1 MSNVKEPKLYLI
13 LRILGFTL
21 LVIGICMIVAGIIV
35 GQDIDPFESSLDM
48 ALIFPGVFIV
58 MGGISCTV
66 IGFEP
71 KMAMMSARKARYIQE
86 MTKGDLKAVADT
98 QADISIEAVSRTAK
112 AIKDGIDD
120 KVADTMFC
128 KHCGETIDQDSKFCK
143 HCGKEL

>member
-1 MSNVKEPKLYLI
+1 MSNLKEPKIYLV

-21 LVIGICMIVAGIIV
+21 LAAGIGLIVSGIIV
-35 GQDIDPFESSLDM
+35 SQNIDPFESSLDFVLIM
-48 ALIFPGVFIV
+48 LGMFAIVFSIALII
-58 MGGISCTV
+58 GGFS
-66 IGFEP
+66 P
-71 KMAMMSARKARYIQE
+71 KMSALSARTNRYVQE
-86 MTKGDLKAVADT
+86 ISKGDLKAMADT
-98 QADISIEAVSRTAK
+98 QADISMEAVSKTAK